1 MACLFFGMT
10 VRRPFLLLLPFALA
24 LSGVGATAQP
34 SADDWA
40 RCRGDGADAVIA
52 GCTAVLGGSGLTDGE
67 RDEALSIRAFAYRFK
82 RDYPHAIA
90 DYQEALRLNPRA
102 IWAHSGL
109 GKAYGASGD
118 LQRAI
123 GEYDIALGLAENE
136 LGGAGPQSAEYAR
149 RLARIGQIL
158 YDRGGAYEQVHN
170 DARAMQDYR
179 DGMRRVPQNADLG
192 NALCW
197 ILAIRGESLD
207 EARSACDR
215 SLRIRPDHPP
225 TLDSRGLVGLKQRRF
240 QDAWNDYD
248 AAVRLQPRG
257 PSWLY
262 GRGIAALRLGRT
274 EEGRADIAAAVALN
288 DGVTQYYV
296 ELGIRP

>member
-1 MACLFFGMT
+1 MIRSSLLAFGLMAGLTASAAAT
-10 VRRPFLLLLPFALA
+10 VQTPE
-24 LSGVGATAQP
+24 Q
-34 SADDWA
+34 DWA
-40 RCRGDGADAVIA
+40 RCRGDSAEAVIA
-52 GCTAVLGGSGLTDGE
+52 GCTAVIGASGLTDGE
-67 RDEALSIRAFAYRFK
+67 RTEALSLRAAAYRVR

-102 IWAHSGL
+102 IWAHRGL

-118 LQRAI
+118 FRRAI
-123 GEYDIALGLAENE
+123 GAYDIALSLAETE
-136 LGGAGPQSAEYAR
+136 LGGAGPQSPEHTG
-149 RLARIGQIL
+149 RLMRVGQIL
-158 YDRGGAYEQVHN
+158 YDRGGVYEQLHE
-170 DARAMQDYR
+170 DERAMQDYR

-215 SLRIRPDHPP
+215 ALRIRPDHPP

-248 AAVRLQPRG
+248 AAVRVQPRG

-274 EEGRADIAAAVALN
+274 EEGRADIAAAEALN
-288 DGVTQYYV
+288 DSITQYYV

>member
-1 MACLFFGMT
+1 MM
-10 VRRPFLLLLPFALA
+10 RSLLLALGLIA
-24 LSGVGATAQP
+24 GLTATTAGPAQTP
-34 SADDWA
+34 ERDWA
-40 RCRGDGADAVIA
+40 GCRGDDPEAVIA
-52 GCTAVLGGSGLTDGE
+52 GCTAVLGSSGLTDGE
-67 RDEALSIRAFAYRFK
+67 RNEALSIRAFAYRFR

-90 DYQEALRLNPRA
+90 DYQEALRLSPRA

-118 LQRAI
+118 HRRAI

-136 LGGAGPQSAEYAR
+136 LGGAGQQSPEYGR

-158 YDRGGAYEQVHN
+158 YDRGGAYEQVH
-170 DARAMQDYR
+170 DDERAMRDYR
-179 DGMRRVPQNADLG
+179 DGMRRVPQDADLG

-197 ILAIRGESLD
+197 LLAIRGESLD

-274 EEGRADIAAAVALN
+274 EEGRADIAGAEALN
-288 DGVTQYYV
+288 DGIAQFYV
-296 ELGIRP
+296 DLGMRP

>member
-1 MACLFFGMT
+1 MRSRLFAFGLMASLT
-10 VRRPFLLLLPFALA
+10 AP
-24 LSGVGATAQP
+24 SGATAQTP
-34 SADDWA
+34 EQDWA
-40 RCRGDGADAVIA
+40 RCRSDSPDAVIA
-52 GCTAVLGGSGLTDGE
+52 GCTAAIGVSGLTDDE
-67 RDEALSIRAFAYRFK
+67 RTEALSLRALAYGFR

-90 DYQEALRLNPRA
+90 DYEEALRRNPRA

-109 GKAYGASGD
+109 GKVYGASGD
-118 LQRAI
+118 YRRAI
-123 GEYDIALGLAENE
+123 GAYDVALSLAENE
-136 LGGAGPQSAEYAR
+136 LGGAGPQSSEYAR
-149 RLARIGQIL
+149 RLMRVGQIL
-158 YDRGGAYEQVHN
+158 YDRGGVYEQLH
-170 DARAMQDYR
+170 DDERAMRDYR
-179 DGMRRVPQNADLG
+179 DGMRRVPQHADLG

-240 QDAWNDYD
+240 QDAWDDYD

-274 EEGRADIAAAVALN
+274 GEGRADIARAEALN
-288 DGVTQYYV
+288 DGIARYYA